1 MRIYIGSEFLKP
13 LMYYLTNADNNSDIS
28 VHRESILLK
37 MLRQWQLYSLRLLD
51 KVDLCTK
58 LAVRS
63 VFLACVRGQP
73 LRMSELELNQ
83 LVARLKSDAECRR
96 YGFGDLQS

>member
-1 MRIYIGSEFLKP
+1 
-13 LMYYLTNADNNSDIS
+13 MYKFTNADNNSDIS
-28 VHRESILLK
+28 IHGASFLLK
-37 MLRQWQLYSLRLLD
+37 MLRQWQLYSVRFLD

-63 VFLACVRGQP
+63 VFLPCVRGQS

-96 YGFGDLQS
+96 YGFSDL